1 MTNNANAPSGVT
13 RRHLSS
19 TPEAECYPRS
29 ISSKLAKVAGVASL
43 LVVSLTAM
51 SANAWANCDVPT
63 ERLDPFV
70 HANGRLDVTDHIT
83 GNTVSNLNS
92 MGIDVGGA
100 YVSEP
105 FYNWGG
111 LDQGGEYQGV
121 LDLYVNADM
130 GKLGLWDGLCFH
142 ANGFQIHG
150 NSITGAN
157 IGGLMPVTSFEAV
170 DSTRLFEL
178 WFEQHMFNDTLA
190 VKVGQIAADE
200 EFFAADG
207 GGYFINGT
215 WGWAPIAA
223 ENNPNGG
230 PAYPLATPGVRV
242 AVTPSDKTSLMVG
255 VFNGDPAP
263 QCNKAGGDP
272 QRCNPDGLDFG
283 LRSRALL
290 IAEGAYS
297 YSLAGGELPGTI
309 KVGGWNHFGDFEHQ
323 RVDVGGNLI
332 AVTGNAGKPLEN
344 DHALYVILDQLV
356 WHAPGTEE
364 GQGIGFFTRFA
375 GAPDDRNLVDFYFDV
390 GVTFT
395 GMIPGRPD
403 DALAIGYAYTGI
415 SDQVQAFNVDS
426 GEPAGSGYEALI
438 EVAYTMEIMDGW
450 TLQPDFQ
457 YIFNPG
463 GGTEGDDAT
472 VIGARNTFAF

>member
-1 MTNNANAPSGVT
+1 MAELGRSVATKIAKTAAVT
-13 RRHLSS
+13 SV
-19 TPEAECYPRS
+19 
-29 ISSKLAKVAGVASL
+29 LA
-43 LVVSLTAM
+43 VSLMALPGG
-51 SANAWANCDVPT
+51 AWANCEVPV
-63 ERLDPFV
+63 ERHDRFIES
-70 HANGRLDVTDHIT
+70 NGRLDFTDRII
-83 GNTVSNLNS
+83 GNTVANLNAS
-92 MGIDVGGA
+92 GIDVGGA
-100 YVSEP
+100 YIAEP

-111 LDQGGEYQGV
+111 TDQGGEYQGV
-121 LDLYVNADM
+121 LELYVNADM
-130 GKLGLWDGLCFH
+130 SRLGLWDGLCFH
-142 ANGFQIHG
+142 ANGYQIHG

-178 WFEQHMFNDTLA
+178 WFEQHMFNDT
-190 VKVGQIAADE
+190 VSVRFGQLAADE

-242 AVTPSDKTSLMVG
+242 GLTPTENTNVLIG

-263 QCNKAGGDP
+263 QCNKADGDP
-272 QRCNPDGLDFG
+272 QVCNPDGLDFG
-283 LRSRALL
+283 LRNRALL
-290 IAEGAYS
+290 MAEGAYS
-297 YSLAGGELPGTI
+297 YTLAGGQLPGTI
-309 KVGGWNHFGDFEHQ
+309 KVGGWNHFGDFQHQ

-332 AVTGNAGKPLEN
+332 AVTGSDGKPLKE
-344 DHALYVILDQLV
+344 DHALYAILDQLL
-356 WHAPGTEE
+356 WHVPGGDE

-390 GVTFT
+390 GLTFT

-403 DALAIGYAYTGI
+403 DALAIGYAHTGI
-415 SDQVQAFNVDS
+415 SNEVRAFNVDT
-426 GEPAGSGYEALI
+426 GLPAGSGHEGLI
-438 EVAYTMEIMDGW
+438 EVAYTMEVMEGW

-472 VIGARNTFAF
+472 VVGARSTFAF

>member
-1 MTNNANAPSGVT
+1 MTETALLQDD
-13 RRHLSS
+13 R
-19 TPEAECYPRS
+19 PRS
-29 ISSKLAKVAGVASL
+29 PQVSTSWMGRLAATIAKTAALASVAA
-43 LVVSLTAM
+43 VSLTAM
-51 SANAWANCDVPT
+51 SADAWAGCEVPT

-70 HANGRLDVTDHIT
+70 TENGRLNVTDRVI
-83 GNTVSNLNS
+83 GNTVSNLNT
-92 MGIDVGGA
+92 MGIDFGGA
-100 YVSEP
+100 YIAEP

-111 LDQGGEYQGV
+111 IDEGGEYQGV
-121 LDLYVNADM
+121 VELYVNADM
-130 GKLGLWDGLCFH
+130 KRLGLWDGLCFH

-170 DSTRLFEL
+170 DSTRLFEI
-178 WFEQHMFNDTLA
+178 WFEQHMFNDTVS
-190 VKVGQIAADE
+190 VKAGQLAADE

-230 PAYPLATPGVRV
+230 PAYPLATLGVRV
-242 AVTPSDKTSLMVG
+242 AVAPTENTSLLIG

-272 QRCNPDGLDFG
+272 QRCNDHGLDFT
-283 LRSRALL
+283 LRNSALL
-290 IAEGAYS
+290 MVEGAYN
-297 YSLAGGELPGTI
+297 YSLGGGALPGTI
-309 KVGGWNHFGDFEHQ
+309 KVGGWNHFGDFPDN

-332 AVTGNAGKPLEN
+332 AISGNDGKPLEN
-344 DHALYVILDQLV
+344 DYALYIILDQLL

-364 GQGIGFFTRFA
+364 GQGIGFFTRFS

-390 GVTFT
+390 GLTFT

-415 SDQVQAFNVDS
+415 SDQVRAFNVDS
-426 GEPAGSGYEALI
+426 GDPAGSGHEGLI
-438 EVAYTMEIMDGW
+438 EIAYTMEVMEGW

-457 YIFNPG
+457 YIWNPG
-463 GGTEGDDAT
+463 GGTEGDNAT
-472 VIGARNTFAF
+472 VVGARSTWAF

>member
-1 MTNNANAPSGVT
+1 MSELGRSVATKIAKTAAVT
-13 RRHLSS
+13 SV
-19 TPEAECYPRS
+19 
-29 ISSKLAKVAGVASL
+29 LA
-43 LVVSLTAM
+43 VSLMALPGG
-51 SANAWANCDVPT
+51 AWANCEVPV
-63 ERLDPFV
+63 ERHDRFIES
-70 HANGRLDVTDHIT
+70 NGRLDFTDRII
-83 GNTVSNLNS
+83 GNTVANLNAS
-92 MGIDVGGA
+92 GIDVGGA
-100 YVSEP
+100 YIAEP

-111 LDQGGEYQGV
+111 TDQGGEYQGV
-121 LDLYVNADM
+121 LELYVNADM
-130 GKLGLWDGLCFH
+130 SRLGLWDGLCFH
-142 ANGFQIHG
+142 ANGYQIHG

-178 WFEQHMFNDTLA
+178 WFEQHMFNDT
-190 VKVGQIAADE
+190 VSVRFGQLAADE

-242 AVTPSDKTSLMVG
+242 GLTPTENTNVLIG

-263 QCNKAGGDP
+263 QCNKADGDP
-272 QRCNPDGLDFG
+272 QVCNPDGLDFG
-283 LRSRALL
+283 LRNRALL
-290 IAEGAYS
+290 MAEGAYS
-297 YSLAGGELPGTI
+297 YTLAGGQLPGTI
-309 KVGGWNHFGDFEHQ
+309 KVGGWNHFGDFQHQ

-332 AVTGNAGKPLEN
+332 AVTGSDGKPLKE
-344 DHALYVILDQLV
+344 DHALYAILDQLL
-356 WHAPGTEE
+356 WHVPGGDE

-390 GVTFT
+390 GLTFT

-403 DALAIGYAYTGI
+403 DALAIGYAHTGI
-415 SDQVQAFNVDS
+415 SNEVRAFNVDT
-426 GEPAGSGYEALI
+426 GLPAGSGHEGLI
-438 EVAYTMEIMDGW
+438 EVAYTMEVMEGW

-472 VIGARNTFAF
+472 VVGARSTFAF